1 MPRLVGR
8 ILCLALSLTLR
19 PLSVPLRLSGNKA
32 RNKKK
37 REREKKRK
45 HKLAAELVELRK
57 GNSPEKK
64 HKPVKSPASDTL
76 VGRDQA
82 WLTSRHDAKGKH
94 TGRASKDLFI
104 TVGKDTAL
112 VSAVHAVYG
121 EHLCEA
127 ALCSRKGGPVRM
139 AACDRAE
146 EEDHSSV
153 NSAAHQGNQANS
165 CEIREMNFA
174 CAIHLN

>member
-1 MPRLVGR
+1 M
-8 ILCLALSLTLR
+8 ALSLTLR

-94 TGRASKDLFI
+94 TGRASKEAHWSAQFTRCMVSTFVKLLSARARVALSGWQPV
-104 TVGKDTAL
+104 TVRKKRTTPLSTLQLTRETRQIVVKFGK
-112 VSAVHAVYG
+112 
-121 EHLCEA
+121 
-127 ALCSRKGGPVRM
+127 
-139 AACDRAE
+139 
-146 EEDHSSV
+146 
-153 NSAAHQGNQANS
+153 
-165 CEIREMNFA
+165 
-174 CAIHLN
+174 